1 MRNEVTLRQA
11 QHDTGAISMTRVE
24 NKKNNKNYM
33 DQSDTIC
40 AIATPPG
47 KGAIAIVRVSGNEAR
62 ALGLRLFRSRHEL
75 QVRVATY
82 GTIVDEQ
89 GAAIDRG
96 LAIFSAAPQSY
107 TGEDTLE
114 LHVHGSPVVAREVV
128 RALIACGA
136 RYASAGEF
144 TRRAFLNGKL
154 DLHAASAVADLIDA
168 ETRSA
173 ARAALANLGGGLAH
187 EVRALRGRLS
197 EILEELAA
205 AVDFPDEVAEPD
217 PGVLRERLGL
227 VAAELRRLQR
237 DAEIGRIVREGV
249 PVAIV
254 GPPNAGKSSL
264 LNALLGEE
272 RAIVSE
278 IAGTTRDT
286 IEEAITV
293 HGVQVRLIDTAGI
306 REHADRLEAAG
317 IERTRRALESARVA
331 LVVLDGSQALGDEE
345 HAILART
352 DGRARVVFANKA
364 DLGDAGARQLD
375 GVAHVVGS
383 VGDRA
388 ALERLRDAIARI
400 AWGGEDPDL
409 ERPHLAS
416 LSELDAVARALDAI
430 GRAQETLERRD
441 PSDFIVGELQSA
453 FASLGHLTGDTATE
467 ELLTAIFARF
477 CIGK

>member
-1 MRNEVTLRQA
+1 M
-11 QHDTGAISMTRVE
+11 DTDA
-24 NKKNNKNYM
+24 
-33 DQSDTIC
+33 TIA

-47 KGAIAIVRVSGNEAR
+47 KGAIAIVRVSGTQAR
-62 ALGLRLFRSRHEL
+62 ALASRLFVSREPL
-75 QVRVATY
+75 RPRVATY
-82 GTIVDEQ
+82 GTIVDED
-89 GAAIDRG
+89 GNAIDRG
-96 LAIFSAAPQSY
+96 LAILAIAPHSY

-128 RALIACGA
+128 RALLACGA

-154 DLHAASAVADLIDA
+154 DLHAAAAVADLIDA

-173 ARAALANLGGGLAH
+173 ARAALANLGGGLSQ
-187 EVRALRGRLS
+187 EVRVLRARLS
-197 EILEELAA
+197 EVLEELAA
-205 AVDFPDEVAEPD
+205 AVDFPDEVPEPD
-217 PGVLRERLGL
+217 RDVLRDRLEEI
-227 VAAELRRLQR
+227 AARLRRLQR
-237 DAEIGRIVREGV
+237 DAEMGRLVREGV

-272 RAIVSE
+272 RALVSE

-286 IEEAITV
+286 IEESITV

-317 IERTRRALESARVA
+317 IERTRRALAGARVA
-331 LVVLDGSQALGDEE
+331 LVVLDGSQPLGAESQE
-345 HAILART
+345 LLAQTR
-352 DGRARVVFANKA
+352 DRVRVVFANKA

-375 GVAHVVGS
+375 GVTNVTGS
-383 VGDRA
+383 VRDRS
-388 ALERLRDAIARI
+388 ALQSIRDAIARA
-400 AWGGEDPDL
+400 AWGDDRPDL

-416 LSELDAVARALDAI
+416 LDELNAVAQAVEALSN
-430 GRAQETLERRD
+430 AQTTLERGD
-441 PSDFIVGELQSA
+441 PSDLIVGELQRA
-453 FASLGHLTGDTATE
+453 FAALGHLTGDAASE
-467 ELLTAIFARF
+467 ELLTAIFGRF